1 MARSFRL
8 TSPEPLEL
16 DIHEACAQALDK
28 LLLPPAMWCCYP
40 AGAVKLTPA
49 ETARLAR
56 CGLKRGWPD
65 LLFVMAGLVFS
76 IELKRARTGRLS
88 KTRVVHT
95 RRGSPRV
102 LEGQE
107 EVFERLR
114 QAGMTI
120 AICHS
125 VEEVLSQLRRW
136 GFPMRGRIG

>member
-56 CGLKRGWPD
+56 CGLKRGMPD
-65 LLFVMAGLVFS
+65 IFLFYEGLIFG
-76 IELKRARTGRLS
+76 IELKRRGGRLS
-88 KTRVVHT
+88 KTRVGRT
-95 RRGSPRV
+95 RSGAPRV
-102 LEGQE
+102 YEGQE
-107 EVFERLR
+107 DVFPRLR
-114 QAGMTI
+114 EAGMAI
-120 AICHS
+120 AVCRS
-125 VEEVLSQLRRW
+125 VEEMLAQVARW
-136 GFPMRGRIG
+136 GIPLRGRIAA